1 MQTISEA
8 SFTPGI
14 LSILP
19 MFYVGW
25 SDSLLSPSEMKLIH
39 RKIKEF
45 DFLTEEEK
53 KYLILHSDP
62 QNPPSEN
69 VYKEWLEAIR
79 NYSRHLPP
87 TEKTSLAQLG
97 VEMAKAA
104 VYSEH
109 NSIWD
114 NPVVMQSVSSIEK
127 ELGVDTHEDLQSLG
141 LQLDKNVRQQLGVK
155 ESSFEAGEM
164 KQILWGKYSTLKEK
178 TTTLMRD
185 PHFVYTPIYE
195 KELHRNKILSLVK
208 ELSTQGFGS
217 LAYEKK
223 YGGQGDMGAYMA
235 VFDILAQHDLSLTVK
250 FGVQFGL
257 FGGAVS
263 LLGTEKH
270 HRKYVEAIG
279 RGELLGCFAMTE
291 TGHGSNVKSLETT
304 LVYDHANRQ
313 IIVNSPS
320 YTAGKEY
327 IGNALHGT
335 MAVVFGQ
342 LIVGN
347 EHYGIHAVLVPL
359 RDENH
364 HLCPGVKV
372 EDCGYKVGLNG
383 VDNGRI
389 WFDHVAVSSVNLL
402 NKYGGIDGEGKYVSE
417 IQNENRRFFTMLG
430 ALVAGR
436 ICVGSGANSAA
447 KVAQDIAIRYAL
459 QRRQF
464 GPEDSHEQLIMDYPT
479 HQARL
484 IPLLVKTYVYHF
496 ALDNLKNA
504 FVTAST
510 EEERRKIETKAAGM
524 KALATWHAMDAIQEC
539 REACGGKGY
548 LSENRFGELKADADI
563 FTTFEGDN
571 TVLMQLVAKG
581 LLTEFKQSFHDDGI
595 KAVMKYMFGKVSFA
609 LAEINP
615 YQSRNTS
622 LDHLLDDEFH
632 AEALRYREKKIL
644 ISLSERMRDY
654 LKKRISPYDAFLK
667 CQNHMVS
674 LAHSYSD
681 RLAYREMMKTLQTL
695 TDSPSKQILTKL
707 ARYYALH
714 ILHENSGWYL
724 ENGYFEGAKTKAIRR
739 ILNKMNQEIRPEL
752 LTLVDAWGITDE
764 SRRAQI
770 CGFEFHNLT

>member
-1 MQTISEA
+1 MVKVVES
-8 SFTPGI
+8 SFSPGV
-14 LSILP
+14 LSLLP

-25 SDSLLSPSEMKLIH
+25 SDSLLSPSEMKMIH
-39 RKIKEF
+39 KKIKEF
-45 DFLTEEEK
+45 DFLTKEDK
-53 KYLILHSDP
+53 KYLILHSNP
-62 QNPPSEN
+62 QNPPSES
-69 VYKEWLEAIR
+69 VYREWLEAIR
-79 NYSRHLPP
+79 NYSKPLPE

-97 VEMAKAA
+97 LEMAKVS
-104 VYSEH
+104 VYSDT
-109 NSIWD
+109 SVWD
-114 NPVVMQSVSSIEK
+114 NPKTIASVQSIEK
-127 ELGVDTHEDLQSLG
+127 ELGVHTLDGLHSLG
-141 LQLDKNVRQQLGVK
+141 LQLDKSVRQKFVEK
-155 ESSFEAGEM
+155 ESSFAADEM
-164 KQILWGKYSTLKEK
+164 KKILWGKYYDLKEK
-178 TTTLMRD
+178 TSELLRD
-185 PHFVYTPIYE
+185 PYFVYAPVQN
-195 KELHRNKILSLVK
+195 KEQHRNKILSLLK
-208 ELSTQGFGS
+208 ELSTQGYGS
-217 LAYEKK
+217 LAYDKK
-223 YGGQGDMGAYMA
+223 FAGQGDMGAYMA

-304 LVYDHANRQ
+304 LMYDHVNRQ
-313 IIVNSPS
+313 IVVNSPT

-335 MAVVFGQ
+335 IAVVFGQ
-342 LIVGN
+342 LIVDN
-347 EHYGIHAVLVPL
+347 INHGIHAVLVPL

-364 HLCPGVKV
+364 HLCQGVKV
-372 EDCGYKVGLNG
+372 EDCGYKIGLNG

-389 WFDHVAVSSVNLL
+389 WFDQVVVSSENLL
-402 NKYGGIDGEGKYVSE
+402 NKFGGINFEGKYVSE
-417 IQNENRRFFTMLG
+417 IQNKNRRFFTMLG

-436 ICVGSGANSAA
+436 ICVGSGAISAA

-464 GPEDSHEQLIMDYPT
+464 GPDDHEEQLIMDYPT
-479 HQARL
+479 HQSRL

-496 ALDNLKNA
+496 ALDNLKTA

-510 EEERRKIETKAAGM
+510 EEEKRKIETKAAGM
-524 KALATWHAMDAIQEC
+524 KAKATWHAMDTIQEC

-548 LSENRFGELKADADI
+548 LAENRFGELIGDADI
-563 FTTFEGDN
+563 FSTFEGDN

-595 KAVMKYMFGKVSFA
+595 KAVMKYIFGKVSFV

-622 LDHLLDDEFH
+622 LEHLMDDDFH
-632 AEALRYREKKIL
+632 ADALRYREKKIL

-674 LAHSYSD
+674 LAHSYSE
-681 RLAYREMMKTLQTL
+681 RLAYREMMKTLHTL
-695 TDSPSKQILTKL
+695 DDCPSKTVLTSLTK
-707 ARYYALH
+707 YYALFT
-714 ILHENSGWYL
+714 LYENKGWYL
-724 ENGYFEGAKTKAIRR
+724 ENGYFEGTKTKAIRR
-739 ILNKMNQEIRPEL
+739 VLNKMNQELRPEL
-752 LTLVDAWGITDE
+752 LSLADAFGISDE

-770 CGFEFHNLT
+770 CGFKFR